1 MTNDEILLG
10 LTDIFRD
17 VFEDDSIVLTP
28 ETTADDVEQWDS
40 MSQVTLT
47 VEIEHRFHVKIRS
60 SEMEDMRSVAGLMG
74 LIRSF
79 SPVPAR

>member
-1 MTNDEILLG
+1 MTDNEILMG
-10 LTDIFRD
+10 LTDVFRD
-17 VFEDDSIVLTP
+17 IFEDDTIVLTMD
-28 ETTADDVEQWDS
+28 TTAEDVEQWDS

-60 SEMEDMRSVAGLMG
+60 AEMEEMQSVAGLIS

-79 SPVPAR
+79 SPATAH